1 MRGILDFDL
10 HRPPAAEMIAP
21 DPPQYMNRR
30 AVTRGKKS
38 LSERRAASLK
48 RNGRHRAAAAVIEA
62 AGNVRA
68 VTANGLGIGNP
79 AIGDD
84 ETGFGIAAAERP
96 DPFQPVGEFR
106 QHARRAQHAGDM
118 TDRPRHLG
126 TDFAW

>member
-10 HRPPAAEMIAP
+10 HRPPTAEMIAP

-79 AIGDD
+79 A
-84 ETGFGIAAAERP
+84 
-96 DPFQPVGEFR
+96 VG
-106 QHARRAQHAGDM
+106 M
-118 TDRPRHLG
+118 TKRGSGLPLPNG
-126 TDFAW
+126 PILSSQSASSGSTPAVLSMPAT